1 MSRSS
6 YLNSTYTPFSEV
18 FVLKCDTYYESAT
31 SGWFIWELTFLFVFL
46 EGKISSFLSQENKR
60 MWAENYEIMKST
72 QPEWKQVNTQ
82 SQPSYRAVSRLAYC
96 APLLW
101 LCIIGVDSIVSK
113 GIDLSECLPK
123 EQTV

>member
-1 MSRSS
+1 
-6 YLNSTYTPFSEV
+6 
-18 FVLKCDTYYESAT
+18 
-31 SGWFIWELTFLFVFL
+31 
-46 EGKISSFLSQENKR
+46 

-82 SQPSYRAVSRLAYC
+82 SQPSYRAVSRLASNC

-123 EQTV
+123 EQSNGG